1 MVTTAM
7 GKARLNLMKK
17 YWTIFGIDCNFDP
30 LLTEISLQRYTGLDQ
45 DKLSISKDPFT
56 LIEIKLGIFVV
67 SRPLSSKSL
76 KSAEGFAGIYIRVL
90 SESSFEWIDFCNGVI
105 FGIPDWVYF
114 HVKVDVKAGAC
125 LNHA

>member
-45 DKLSISKDPFT
+45 DKLSISKGPFR
-56 LIEIKLGIFVV
+56 LIEIKLGI
-67 SRPLSSKSL
+67 R
-76 KSAEGFAGIYIRVL
+76 GFQT
-90 SESSFEWIDFCNGVI
+90 SF
-105 FGIPDWVYF
+105 
-114 HVKVDVKAGAC
+114 
-125 LNHA
+125 L